1 MWSLLI
7 NLISAAIAAVL
18 TWGYQKFSRKR
29 LRNRRL
35 HELQQAATA
44 GEVAICVRVGGLSD
58 PVPDVIKYLRGH
70 HPDIRNLFVYRISAE
85 EAEDAGATLD
95 NPVTAQR
102 IIEDIREG
110 VRAYGKAEIARVH
123 FFPSGMIAY
132 PLMLGAMVGNW
143 CPVVVYHKSKDA
155 YVPLYEMS
163 RDWIQQGKR
172 GFELMKTWEIF
183 SLQST
188 SEVPALSFSQS
199 LAPPAPKQIAAPY
212 NLKG

>member
-7 NLISAAIAAVL
+7 NLLSAAIAAIV
-18 TWGYQKFSRKR
+18 TWCYQKFSQKR

-35 HELQQAATA
+35 LELQQAATA

-58 PVPDVIKYLRGH
+58 PVPDVLKYLREH
-70 HPDIRNLFVYRISAE
+70 HPAVRNLLVYRVSAE
-85 EAEDAGATLD
+85 EADDAGATLD

-102 IIEDIREG
+102 IVEDIREG
-110 VRAYGKAEIARVH
+110 IRAYGKAEIARVH

-172 GFELMKTWEIF
+172 GFESMKAWEVLSVMAAPEI
-183 SLQST
+183 
-188 SEVPALSFSQS
+188 PALSFPPS
-199 LAPPAPKQIAAPY
+199 LAPPAPKQITAPDS
-212 NLKG
+212 LKG